1 MKKLALSVIPL
12 LISCSRSGTSV
23 NPVRKDIIET
33 VYASGKIIPE
43 NEYHV
48 YALTNGT
55 VKEKLVEEG
64 DPVLAGAVLYRI
76 SNAAP
81 LARLDAA
88 KTLVQQTQENLSAQS
103 RVLNDARFNLESAGA
118 KFKND
123 SLNYFRLKNLLDQN
137 AASKST
143 VDNAYT
149 LYTISLNQKK
159 SAEEKYYAMQNELN
173 LALKNAKGQEATAQM
188 DADNYTIKSEYEGI
202 VYQLMKEEGEAV
214 RAGEIVALLGEKSRR
229 VIKLSVD
236 QQDID
241 KVKKGQEVLLR
252 SDVSGNTIF
261 HATIQRIYPV
271 MNEIDQTF
279 RVDAVFKDAM
289 EQPYVHSSVEAN
301 IIIQEK
307 KNALV
312 IPRAAMVA
320 EDSAQV
326 KRDGKVKNVFVKTGV
341 RTLDDVEILSGIDES
356 TEVVIPGQK

>member
-1 MKKLALSVIPL
+1 MKKISLLVLPF
-12 LISCSRSGTSV
+12 LISCSRSGTTVS
-23 NPVRKDIIET
+23 PARKDIIET

-64 DPVLAGAVLYRI
+64 DAVLAGAVLYKI
-76 SNAAP
+76 NNDAP

-88 KTLVQQTQENLSAQS
+88 KSLVRHSQENLSDQS
-103 RVLNDARFNLESAGA
+103 RILNDIRLNMESAAA
-118 KFKND
+118 KFTND
-123 SLNYFRLKNLLDQN
+123 SLNYFRLKNLLEQN
-137 AASKST
+137 AASKSS

-149 LYTISLNQKK
+149 LYSISLNQKK
-159 SAEEKYYAMQNELN
+159 SAAEKYYATQNELGV
-173 LALKNAKGQEATAQM
+173 ALKNAKGQAATAQT
-188 DADNYTIKSEYEGI
+188 DADNYTIKSEFDGI
-202 VYQLMKEEGEAV
+202 VFQLMKEAGEAV

-229 VIKLSVD
+229 IIKLSVD

-241 KVKKGQEVLLR
+241 KIKKGQEVLLR
-252 SDVSGNTIF
+252 SDVAGNAIF
-261 HATIQRIYPV
+261 HATIIRIYPV
-271 MNEIDQTF
+271 MNEVDQTF
-279 RVDAVFKDAM
+279 RVDAIFKETQ
-289 EQPYVHSSVEAN
+289 EQQFVHSSVEAN

-326 KRDGKVKNVFVKTGV
+326 KVDGKLKNVFVQTGV
-341 RTLDDVEILSGIDES
+341 QTLDDVEILGGLEES
-356 TEVVIPGQK
+356 SEVIIPGQK